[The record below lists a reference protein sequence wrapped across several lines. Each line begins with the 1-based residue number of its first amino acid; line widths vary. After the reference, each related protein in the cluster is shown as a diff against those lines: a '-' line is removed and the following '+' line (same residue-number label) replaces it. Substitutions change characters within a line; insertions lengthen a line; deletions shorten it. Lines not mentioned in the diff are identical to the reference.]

1 MQVDTDQQS
10 DDELAINIPAIGIYV
25 QPNSNPDTLAGAI
38 LRAQRQGHDVFV
50 ALGEVL
56 GPEVHAVTA
65 QLGVTA
71 INKSETS
78 RDGH

>member
-38 LRAQRQGHDVFV
+38 LRAQRQIGRASCRERVCLYV
-50 ALGEVL
+50 
-56 GPEVHAVTA
+56 
-65 QLGVTA
+65 
-71 INKSETS
+71 
-78 RDGH
+78 